1 MTSAARQ
8 FSLPVT
14 AMKWMWPD
22 MSGLPHVLIV
32 DDSRIVRVA
41 MIKHLK
47 GHYEVREEDNGEAAW
62 QTLVL
67 DHSIRAVISDIQMPN
82 LNGYE
87 LLERLRSSKLRRLQ
101 QLPFIL
107 VSGEETEDERD
118 KARALG
124 VSDFVTKGAGSAEV
138 LARLDT
144 LLALSNAQ
152 NVLDEHREHLVQ
164 DPASGLFTRAFLER
178 QATQAISHSARHGV
192 ETSVMVMGFDGFD
205 TLSKT
210 LGEHAA
216 EEIGSRFAKMLAGK
230 VRQEDSLG
238 HYGPGQY
245 AVISPG
251 TAVIY
256 CMTFAERVR
265 EAVEAARLTVR
276 GEMVSVTVSIGVA
289 GVPVDQVASARELLD
304 LAGRRM
310 QEAMLV
316 GGNRTE
322 SGGATP
328 ATRPISINHALELI
342 QANRPEPVRPHL
354 AYLGLQLLPLIQMIN
369 QELNLAMPMDE
380 VERRLSERGTKT
392 N

>member
-1 MTSAARQ
+1 
-8 FSLPVT
+8 
-14 AMKWMWPD
+14 MKWMWPD

-47 GHYEVREEDNGEAAW
+47 GHYEVREEDNGEADW
-62 QTLVL
+62 QTLVQ